1 MSVSVTLRDL
11 LHASELRL
19 VPLVSAH
26 SAIDGDQAPV
36 DWVHH
41 SDLADPTPFVARN
54 QVLLI
59 TRPRKIRT
67 AQEYDVYVERLARVG
82 VVALGFG
89 VKVFSD
95 ETPPALIAACH
106 RHQLRLFE
114 VPFAT
119 PFIAVS
125 RFVARKQ
132 AQLAQARDAQTLSAL
147 NGLSSAALRPDGVR
161 SLLRELAKRLNG
173 DVLLTDV
180 LGTVTASAG
189 TAVVPEIA
197 ERVRGEAHRLGSR
210 GQRATSSFATDEV
223 YASLQTVGPG
233 EGLRG
238 ILVVLTQRPVSPS
251 DHAVAT
257 SAVAL
262 LALLLK
268 QKSTRH
274 RDHALLRSTVLEL
287 LLQGETSIGH
297 QVLSTVGEELP
308 EAPVV
313 VAVFSG
319 TRPWNA
325 HPWDSGFVAEHDGHQ
340 VAVVSATAPVLQES
354 AALAARGGRIGLSAP
369 TTYAQLPIA
378 LSQGQAAQ
386 RITSDDE
393 PVREWAR
400 SSSQGLEW
408 IQEVPHARARAR
420 AILAPLLVEGSEEL
434 LPSLRVWLEATGSW
448 DVASRELGIH
458 RHTLRRRI
466 NTIETMLDRDLS
478 GMNARTDVWL
488 ALQALD
494 ANL

>member
-210 GQRATSSFATDEV
+210 GQRATSSFGTDEV

-268 QKSTRH
+268 QR
-274 RDHALLRSTVLEL
+274 
-287 LLQGETSIGH
+287 
-297 QVLSTVGEELP
+297 
-308 EAPVV
+308 
-313 VAVFSG
+313 
-319 TRPWNA
+319 
-325 HPWDSGFVAEHDGHQ
+325 
-340 VAVVSATAPVLQES
+340 
-354 AALAARGGRIGLSAP
+354 ARGIVITLCCAPQSWSCCCRVKPASAIKFCRRSARSCPKHPSWWPCLVAPARGMP
-369 TTYAQLPIA
+369 TLGTQA
-378 LSQGQAAQ
+378 LSPSTTVT
-386 RITSDDE
+386 R
-393 PVREWAR
+393 WR
-400 SSSQGLEW
+400 SCPQ
-408 IQEVPHARARAR
+408 PHPCCR
-420 AILAPLLVEGSEEL
+420 
-434 LPSLRVWLEATGSW
+434 SLQ
-448 DVASRELGIH
+448 H
-458 RHTLRRRI
+458 
-466 NTIETMLDRDLS
+466 
-478 GMNARTDVWL
+478 
-488 ALQALD
+488 
-494 ANL
+494 